1 MVKVSF
7 VIVTYFSHDLI
18 EACVTSIHNFTEGK
32 DDYEIIIVDQSTAE
46 GYQKLMEIVDQSLSN
61 RFTVIHNSA
70 NGGYGQGNNIG
81 IRASKGS
88 YIVVVNPDVI
98 FPNHGYKKILSEFDK
113 DSKLALLGG
122 KQFGGI
128 NLSFWV
134 RPEYNFPLFTT
145 PLSKGCNKFNYF
157 HEKYMF
163 LSGALL
169 IIDKQKFEEIGMF
182 DENIFLYF
190 EESDIMQ
197 RFLKKGYR
205 TKFLKDFHYRHLIDE
220 DKEFTDRHF
229 TTEFNSAQY
238 YFEKYHKNFSRFL
251 ERKIISYQIQLFF
264 LRLLDR
270 KKAYQNTKAN
280 LDRVLKLKKNDSR

>member
-18 EACVTSIHNFTEGK
+18 EACVESIYAFTNGK
-32 DDYEIIIVDQSTAE
+32 NDFEIIIVDQSSQQ
-46 GYQKLMEIVDQSLSN
+46 GYEQLRNTVNKYNDS
-61 RFTVIHNSA
+61 RFTIIHNSA

-81 IRASKGS
+81 IRAAKGS
-88 YIVVVNPDVI
+88 HIVIVNPDVI
-98 FPNHGYKKILSEFDK
+98 FPSSGYEKIIAEFQG
-113 DSKLALLGG
+113 DSNLAILGG

-145 PLSKGCNKFNYF
+145 PLSKICNKLNLYV
-157 HEKYMF
+157 EKYMF

-169 IIDKQKFEEIGMF
+169 IIDKKKFHEIGMF

-190 EESDIMQ
+190 EESDVMQ
-197 RFLKKGYR
+197 RFLKRGYK
-205 TKFLKDFHYRHLIDE
+205 TKFIKDFHYQHLIDD

-229 TTEFNSAQY
+229 TTEFKSAQY
-238 YFEKYHKNFSRFL
+238 YFKKYHKNFKSFL
-251 ERKIISYQIQLFF
+251 ERKIISYQIQLIF
-264 LRLLDR
+264 LRLLGR
-270 KKAYQNTKAN
+270 TKSYQNTKAN
-280 LDRVLKLKKNDSR
+280 LNRVLNLKINDSH